1 MSLQWSPADLDRQ
14 RQIVGLAVDRA
25 QSNRE
30 RLWSARHA
38 LAGRLRTAAVPV
50 AVSAAALAAAF
61 ALGRYVAPRA
71 AARRYREPVSAPAE
85 QAGSRSTSNQVT
97 AARIGVT
104 VCSRMLCG
112 ACAPESTTWNGLAG
126 FASSVW

>member
-85 QAGSRSTSNQVT
+85 QAGSRSTSIQSLVALAMT
-97 AARIGVT
+97 LTQIYLRVRTLVAPSVGKPPAARA
-104 VCSRMLCG
+104 R
-112 ACAPESTTWNGLAG
+112 
-126 FASSVW
+126 